1 MHEPGIEGGGTVT
14 RYQHKYLYGR
24 MDTKSWAVKD
34 GDKHHDASLDCIF
47 FFLSHHLIPDTHGG
61 WWWWW
66 WWWYTSLATTNDTG
80 VVSSHYTTNETA
92 KNKSF
97 LRDKKKKKENEG
109 SSLST
114 GDINSKL
121 HKFNVQSRPCF
132 PISRFT

>member
-1 MHEPGIEGGGTVT
+1 MNQVSKEGALLPDTSTNTFMAEWTQKAELWKMVISIMMHLWIVF
-14 RYQHKYLYGR
+14 
-24 MDTKSWAVKD
+24 
-34 GDKHHDASLDCIF
+34 F

-97 LRDKKKKKENEG
+97 LRDNKKKKENEG